1 MKAIAAAVALALA
14 GCLPASPLPPVSEA
28 HSFDPIEFFTGVSE
42 GVGQLATV
50 TGKTQ
55 TVHVTSL
62 GTRHPDG
69 SLTLDQHIAT
79 QGKKARDR
87 QWIIRPLGHGRYTG
101 SLTEAVG
108 PVDATVAGNAMT
120 IRYRTKDYRVRQSLV
135 LGRDGAIHNRLDVVK
150 WGLNVAR
157 LSETIVRK

>member
-1 MKAIAAAVALALA
+1 MLA

-28 HSFDPIEFFTGVSE
+28 ASLDPIKFFAGASE
-42 GVGQLATV
+42 GHGQLATV
-50 TGKTQ
+50 IGKTQ

-62 GTRHPDG
+62 GTRNPDG
-69 SLTLDQHIAT
+69 SLTLAQHIET
-79 QGKKARDR
+79 QGEVARDR
-87 QWIIRPLGHGRYTG
+87 RWVIRPLGQGRYTG

-108 PVDATVAGNAMT
+108 PVEATVAGNAMS

-135 LGRDGAIHNRLDVVK
+135 LGRDGAIHNRLDIVK

-157 LSETIVRK
+157 LSETIVRQ